1 MTIDAKEV
9 MTVPKKEQNAGVAL
23 LLERMKTNP
32 EEFVGEKGFAYS
44 KWGSLIGSYKE
55 FLEPEDQ
62 ETITNALNTL
72 LQQKFTEKV
81 LEELVDP
88 KGVSLN
94 SRAHPSVTLGA
105 GTTLGLTTSGA
116 GTGYQWA
123 NITGAV
129 TGTITVT
136 EDPLVNK
143 KPTMFGKLFNYL

>member
-1 MTIDAKEV
+1 MVDANKKV

-32 EEFVGEKGFAYS
+32 EEFVNERGFAYS

-62 ETITNALNTL
+62 KTITNALNTL

-88 KGVSLN
+88 TQNTLTKIL
-94 SRAHPSVTLGA
+94 REKARLGA
-105 GTTLGLTTSGA
+105 IPDGMFGGA
-116 GTGYQWA
+116 
-123 NITGAV
+123 
-129 TGTITVT
+129 TIKAEGSTVT
-136 EDPLVNK
+136 YK
-143 KPTMFGKLFNYL
+143 

>member
-1 MTIDAKEV
+1 MVDANKKV

-32 EEFVGEKGFAYS
+32 EEFVNEKGFAYS

-62 ETITNALNTL
+62 KTITNALNTL

-88 KGVSLN
+88 TQNTLTKILREKV
-94 SRAHPSVTLGA
+94 RLGA
-105 GTTLGLTTSGA
+105 
-116 GTGYQWA
+116 
-123 NITGAV
+123 IP
-129 TGTITVT
+129 TGTFGDVIIKAEGSTVT
-136 EDPLVNK
+136 YK
-143 KPTMFGKLFNYL
+143 